1 MTDIERSRAAMLGVG
16 DTEDTE
22 THLDESLLARH
33 RLLLL
38 VGLVLVLTACAAGT
52 NEAVGVADTDG
63 DVAGLWL
70 GFWHGLI
77 APVTLIISLFKD
89 GVNVYEVHNSGNWY
103 DFGFVFAIVSFVGG
117 SHGAKRRR

>member
-1 MTDIERSRAAMLGVG
+1 MTDIERYRAAMVGVG

-22 THLDESLLARH
+22 THRDGSLLARH

-38 VGLVLVLTACAAGT
+38 VGLVLVLTACAAGA
-52 NEAVGVADTDG
+52 NEAVGVADADG
-63 DVAGLWL
+63 DVAGFWL

-103 DFGFVFAIVSFVGG
+103 DFGFVFAIVTFVGG
-117 SHGAKRRR
+117 SHGAKGRR

>member
-1 MTDIERSRAAMLGVG
+1 MTDNERCRAATVGVG
-16 DTEDTE
+16 AIEDTE
-22 THLDESLLARH
+22 THRDRSLLARY
-33 RLLLL
+33 RLVLLI
-38 VGLVLVLTACAAGT
+38 GLVLVLTACAAGA
-52 NEAVGVADTDG
+52 NEAVGIADADG
-63 DVAGLWL
+63 DVAGFWL

-117 SHGAKRRR
+117 SHGAKGRR